1 MALFFDSA
9 WFDARLSALGM
20 KRDDVASVLGL
31 TKEQV
36 AELWKDQRELKAD
49 DVRLLASLIGAPVAE
64 VADRAGVSTPV
75 PKDMTDDVEARLSRI
90 EAQLSAIH
98 ALLLEMKERR

>member
-36 AELWKDQRELKAD
+36 GELWKDQRELQAD

-75 PKDMTDDVEARLSRI
+75 PKEASDAIEARLDRI
-90 EAQLSAIH
+90 EAQLNAMH
-98 ALLLEMKERR
+98 KLLLAIKER

>member
-36 AELWKDQRELKAD
+36 AKLWKDQRELKAD

-75 PKDMTDDVEARLSRI
+75 PKEAPDAIEARLDRI
-90 EAQLSAIH
+90 EAQLNAMH
-98 ALLLEMKERR
+98 KLLLEIKERR

>member
-9 WFDARLSALGM
+9 WFDTRLSALGM

-31 TKEQV
+31 TQEQV

-75 PKDMTDDVEARLSRI
+75 PKDASDDVHARLDRI
-90 EAQLSAIH
+90 EAQLGAMH
-98 ALLLEMKERR
+98 KLLLEIKGR

>member
-36 AELWKDQRELKAD
+36 GELWKDQRELKAD

-75 PKDMTDDVEARLSRI
+75 PKDMTDGVEARLARI
-90 EAQLSAIH
+90 EAQLAAIH

>member
-9 WFDARLSALGM
+9 WFDERLSALGM
-20 KRDDVASVLGL
+20 KRDDVASVLGV

-49 DVRLLASLIGAPVAE
+49 DVRLLASLIGVPVAE

-75 PKDMTDDVEARLSRI
+75 PKVALDPLEARLDRM
-90 EAQLSAIH
+90 EVQLNAIH
-98 ALLLEMKERR
+98 ALLLEIKERR